1 MCPEKKVDGKSH
13 NRVNFGLVGFGGS
26 YIMGLDEEG
35 VQKFVDFRAAYL
47 KVGILL
53 EENQILYAKVL
64 QNQQEIKEVLG
75 KGWGY

>member
-1 MCPEKKVDGKSH
+1 
-13 NRVNFGLVGFGGS
+13 
-26 YIMGLDEEG
+26 MGLDEEG